1 MVDGWWEGK
10 RKLFDGEWTG
20 GHTVDDQVV
29 CVYEW
34 MAPWWIKK
42 MNSEEM
48 YGIRNGRRLV
58 AMWMGG
64 DFMDG
69 PWVGGWMDAR
79 W

>member
-1 MVDGWWEGK
+1 MDGGRAKGSCLMVSGRED
-10 RKLFDGEWTG
+10 T
-20 GHTVDDQVV
+20 HTVDDQVV

-42 MNSEEM
+42 TNSEEM
-48 YGIRNGRRLV
+48 YGMRNGRRLV
-58 AMWMGG
+58 AVWMDG

-69 PWVGGWMDAR
+69 RWVGGWMDAR